1 MLDKINEYIS
11 IKNVSKVYKNK
22 FHALK
27 NINLEI
33 NKGEILALL
42 GPNGAGK
49 STLINILCGLTLA
62 SKGNI
67 TIEGIDIIK
76 ESKKIKSMIGL
87 VPQELHLEAFETIFD
102 NVSYS
107 RGLWGKS
114 RNDKYINN
122 LLKKLKLSN
131 KKNSLLMQLSGG
143 MKRRVLIAKALSHEP
158 QILFLDEPSAGVDI
172 ELRKEM
178 WDVIYNLKKEGVTII
193 LTTHYIEEAEEIADR
208 VAFIN
213 NGKIILVEKTKVL
226 LDKAGNNKLVIT
238 FKNPVKKIPKFFN
251 KYNFKISPD
260 NRDIEVLLSKK
271 KNEVSDILIKL
282 KKNKLNYV
290 DFNLKKRSLESI
302 FVDHIKKKKH
312 D

>member
-87 VPQELHLEAFETIFD
+87 VPQELHLEAFE
-102 NVSYS
+102 
-107 RGLWGKS
+107 
-114 RNDKYINN
+114 
-122 LLKKLKLSN
+122 
-131 KKNSLLMQLSGG
+131 Q
-143 MKRRVLIAKALSHEP
+143 
-158 QILFLDEPSAGVDI
+158 FLT
-172 ELRKEM
+172 M
-178 WDVIYNLKKEGVTII
+178 
-193 LTTHYIEEAEEIADR
+193 
-208 VAFIN
+208 
-213 NGKIILVEKTKVL
+213 
-226 LDKAGNNKLVIT
+226 LVIQ
-238 FKNPVKKIPKFFN
+238 
-251 KYNFKISPD
+251 
-260 NRDIEVLLSKK
+260 E
-271 KNEVSDILIKL
+271 
-282 KKNKLNYV
+282 
-290 DFNLKKRSLESI
+290 DFGEKAEMTNI
-302 FVDHIKKKKH
+302 
-312 D
+312 